1 MNSPQCAR
9 VALRLTLR
17 NNSRV
22 PTCLRMRNLA
32 EIMHFFFGFSGN
44 KSGLNRLEVVSIPPR
59 AWRLAALIVVW
70 ALAIFGPES
79 CLADKL
85 QASSFSAVLE
95 GKETDIVDAVE
106 AVVNDSVIHGTYVY
120 DRETT
125 LNGAEV
131 TKTSKDFRD
140 WTGGGRVYYKVC
152 RNALAPRN
160 FKDSA
165 DQGTITVRYVVMTE
179 AAERFRILID
189 AVYVEAAHRTVHRSD
204 GIVESSEFKEIAE
217 RLRAIQLQAQRDAQ
231 VKARINSQ
239 IAAKQELL
247 RRRQEEVTKLAD
259 AESSAEDLVKR
270 IQGLRHKVE
279 MRVATDSAL
288 VKSAPFE
295 GAATLLSL
303 KKSTDVVVMILTPYW
318 LGIETADG
326 HHGWVGKEQLVPL
339 P

>member
-1 MNSPQCAR
+1 
-9 VALRLTLR
+9 
-17 NNSRV
+17 
-22 PTCLRMRNLA
+22 MR
-32 EIMHFFFGFSGN
+32 FFFEFSGN
-44 KSGLNRLEVVSIPPR
+44 KGGPNCLGARSISPGI
-59 AWRLAALIVVW
+59 WRPAALLAIC
-70 ALAIFGPES
+70 ALAAIFGPES

-85 QASSFSAVLE
+85 QAPSFSVVLE
-95 GKETDIVDAVE
+95 GKEADIVIAVE
-106 AVVNDSVIHGTYVY
+106 AVVNDSVIHGTYIY

-125 LNGAEV
+125 LIGAQE
-131 TKTSKDFRD
+131 TKTSKAFRD

-152 RNALAPRN
+152 QNALAPRN

-165 DQGTITVRYVVMTE
+165 DQGTITVRYVLMTE
-179 AAERFRILID
+179 AADRFRIQID
-189 AVYVEAAHRTVHRSD
+189 AVYVENAHRTVHASN

-231 VKARINSQ
+231 SKARIDSQ

-259 AESSAEDLVKR
+259 AQSSAEDLVKR
-270 IQGLRHKVE
+270 IQDLRHKVE
-279 MRVATDSAL
+279 MRVATDIAP

-295 GAATLLSL
+295 GAATLVSL

-326 HHGWVGKEQLVPL
+326 RHGWVRKEQLVPL